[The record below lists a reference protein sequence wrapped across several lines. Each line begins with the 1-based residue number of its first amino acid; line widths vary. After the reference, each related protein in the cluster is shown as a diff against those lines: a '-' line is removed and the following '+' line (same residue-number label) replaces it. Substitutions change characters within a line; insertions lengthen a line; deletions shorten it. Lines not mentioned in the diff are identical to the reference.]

1 MWSWLWGNEGLFNI
15 HFTPPTAEEFCPF
28 LKLYMVLARSWPGG
42 PTVFYS
48 MDKDF
53 PDVLKLI

>member
-1 MWSWLWGNEGLFNI
+1 MRGVFDI
-15 HFTPPTAEEFCPF
+15 QFTLPTAEEFCPF
-28 LKLYMVLARSWPGG
+28 LKLYMVLARSWPEG
-42 PTVFYS
+42 PTIFYS